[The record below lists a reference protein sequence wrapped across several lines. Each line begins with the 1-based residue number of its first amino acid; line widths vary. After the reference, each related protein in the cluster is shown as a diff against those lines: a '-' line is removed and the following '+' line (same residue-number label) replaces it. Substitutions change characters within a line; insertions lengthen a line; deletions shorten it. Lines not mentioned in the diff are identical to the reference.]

1 MTFTLPCTGTIVL
14 MFDAMLDSLKRE
26 LRAALNSSVTELVAT
41 ARTRLE
47 AAIAEV
53 AEERAHG
60 LAEVAMER
68 AAALAEVDTSRRE
81 LSREVEAMQ
90 THQEKQRGHVEI
102 NIGGYRYET
111 SIQTLRRVPHTFFD
125 AYFSGRYAQD
135 VCTDGSI
142 FVDRD
147 GEHFG
152 HILEYMR
159 DGIVSVAEP
168 GAHPS
173 VSLLRTLKR
182 EFGFY
187 CIELVVEQAK
197 RLEETEM
204 VYILGGRRNIERYDA
219 TLGKWTMIA
228 SPMTTGRYACGVC
241 VVASEIFVVGGWCRD
256 GMVPIASVET
266 YSPLS
271 DSWSTLSPMPI
282 SRSHHATIA
291 VGSGIYVLGGLE
303 GPNNYVTASML
314 NFNIVQDTWS
324 QVAPMPAR
332 RDSITACVLG
342 TDIYVFGGAQTSVF
356 KFDTETYEW
365 STVPAPIPLA
375 STGHSASVLGGLVY
389 IVGAGADNRQVLCF
403 DPASGAW
410 KTLGSTS
417 FCRKYGSLFVTGGC
431 LYAVGSWPEITST
444 VERYDVATDKWMAAA
459 SLIEGRN
466 MCCAVTIDS
475 VGPAEEQDLFDS
487 LIAKAARHHLS

>member
-1 MTFTLPCTGTIVL
+1 
-14 MFDAMLDSLKRE
+14 MFDAMLDSLEGE
-26 LRAALNSSVTELVAT
+26 LRAALNSAVMELVAT
-41 ARTRLE
+41 ARTRLK
-47 AAIAEV
+47 AAVAEV

-60 LAEVAMER
+60 LAEVAIER
-68 AAALAEVDTSRRE
+68 AAASAEVDTSREE
-81 LSREVEAMQ
+81 LSREGEAMQ
-90 THQEKQRGHVEI
+90 THQEKQQGHVEL

-111 SIQTLRRVPHTFFD
+111 SVQTLRRVPHTFFD

-159 DGIVSVAEP
+159 VGIVSVAEP

-187 CIELVVEQAK
+187 CIELVVEQAEG
-197 RLEETEM
+197 LEETEM

-219 TLGKWTMIA
+219 ILGQWTVIA

-241 VVASEIFVVGGWCRD
+241 VVASEIFVVGGCGD
-256 GMVPIASVET
+256 GMVPIASMET

-282 SRSHHATIA
+282 ARSHHATVA

-314 NFNIVQDTWS
+314 HFNIVQDTWS

-332 RDSITACVLG
+332 RDSIAACVLG
-342 TDIYVFGGAQTSVF
+342 TDIYVFGGDDEHEIAQTSVF
-356 KFDTETYEW
+356 KFDTETNEW
-365 STVPAPIPLA
+365 STVPAPMPLA
-375 STGHSASVLGGLVY
+375 STGHSAIALGGLVY
-389 IVGAGADNRQVLCF
+389 IVGAGADNREVLSF
-403 DPASGAW
+403 NPASGAW
-410 KTLGSTS
+410 NTLASTS
-417 FCRKYGSLFVTGGC
+417 FCRMYGSSFVMGGC
-431 LYAVGSWPEITST
+431 LYAAGSWPDIISQ
-444 VERYDVATDKWMAAA
+444 VERYDVTTDTWMADA

-466 MCCAVTIDS
+466 MCCAVTIGS
-475 VGPAEEQDLFDS
+475 VGPADEQNLFDS
-487 LIAKAARHHLS
+487 LIAIANRHNLP